1 MSKRPHVAQN
11 YSIACGAQPS
21 VGLRFLQHAT
31 VLSILG
37 QGQGEGASV
46 RQRDTSSLKVYAFC
60 FLSEQGTWCEFVG
73 LLYTDVN
80 TLRRNELMLHC
91 NMVPLHEPKMGSV
104 VVLLHDF
111 SIDDWIISHKLH
123 VHMSSSSTF
132 RTCR

>member
-11 YSIACGAQPS
+11 YSIACGAQSS

-31 VLSILG
+31 VLSILE
-37 QGQGEGASV
+37 QGQG
-46 RQRDTSSLKVYAFC
+46 DTSSLKVYAFC

-91 NMVPLHEPKMGSV
+91 N
-104 VVLLHDF
+104 
-111 SIDDWIISHKLH
+111 IW
-123 VHMSSSSTF
+123 F
-132 RTCR
+132 RYMNQRWAP